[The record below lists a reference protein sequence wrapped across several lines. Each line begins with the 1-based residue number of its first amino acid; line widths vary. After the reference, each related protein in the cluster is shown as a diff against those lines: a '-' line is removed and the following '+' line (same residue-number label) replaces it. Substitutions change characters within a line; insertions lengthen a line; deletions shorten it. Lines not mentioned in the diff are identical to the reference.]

1 MFAGS
6 LPHKHKVVIA
16 GNHEISFDD
25 NMLGEYGDTA
35 FRFRVDTEEVTNCK

>member
-1 MFAGS
+1 MLFVGS

-25 NMLGEYGDTA
+25 NMLEDYYA
-35 FRFRVDTEEVTNCK
+35 SSRFRIDAEEVRM